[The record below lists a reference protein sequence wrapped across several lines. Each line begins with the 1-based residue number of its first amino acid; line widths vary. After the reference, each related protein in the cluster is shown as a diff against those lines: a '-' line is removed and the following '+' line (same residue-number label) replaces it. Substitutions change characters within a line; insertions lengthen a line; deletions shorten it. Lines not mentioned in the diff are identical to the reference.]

1 MFFCGLGWGATDL
14 KGSEVPK
21 AEVGL
26 LNWVGRIFP
35 RI

>member
-21 AEVGL
+21 AVLGYYNYL
-26 LNWVGRIFP
+26 PIPSDL
-35 RI
+35 